1 MRRLITYFVNYPKAI
16 NILVLFFIVF
26 GTAGTLALKSSFYP
40 LIDPKF
46 IEISA
51 VLPGASP
58 EEVEEGIV
66 MKIEENLKGI
76 EGVDRYYSTSRENLG
91 YILVETLEDSDVDN
105 VLIDVKNAVDKVPS
119 FPLDLETIVVK
130 KMEQQE
136 PTFIFS
142 LTAENIDLSSL
153 KNISKKIEVDLRNL
167 EGISQ
172 ISTSGF
178 SDNEIEISVNE
189 KLLSKYNV
197 TFYEILDAVQKSNII
212 VSGGTIKT
220 NEEKFLIRSNN
231 KNYYSNQLNEIVVK
245 SFPSGN
251 NLKLGDIPIDWGST
265 FSGFIGLLFV
275 GSIFV
280 SIGILSSLFAV
291 ALNIIELLVA
301 AIQAYVFTM
310 FSSVYIGLAIEEEH

>member
-119 FPLDLETIVVK
+119 FPLDLEPIVVK

-189 KLLSKYNV
+189 KLLSKYNL

-245 SFPSGN
+245 SFPS
-251 NLKLGDIPIDWGST
+251 W
-265 FSGFIGLLFV
+265 
-275 GSIFV
+275 
-280 SIGILSSLFAV
+280 ILQILRTV
-291 ALNIIELLVA
+291 I
-301 AIQAYVFTM
+301 
-310 FSSVYIGLAIEEEH
+310 